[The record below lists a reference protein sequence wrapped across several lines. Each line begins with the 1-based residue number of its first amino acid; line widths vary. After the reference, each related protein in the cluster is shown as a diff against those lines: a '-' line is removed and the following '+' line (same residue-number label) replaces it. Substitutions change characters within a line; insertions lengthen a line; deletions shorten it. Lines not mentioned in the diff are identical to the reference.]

1 MLFVTV
7 VVTALVTAFVTFGVR
22 DLASMLPMAIKFVP
36 DWVKISKLVDSILA
50 ILLVKPLLRY
60 EFGQLDRYSMMDSK
74 NSDYN
79 SKVIFY
85 IDDIRDQYARW
96 RQKFVK
102 RQCLKSGQSPLLTRK
117 LCVSLKCEKTR
128 KQPNLTYKLIWW
140 LRRSETH
147 LSYVLRGV
155 L

>member
-36 DWVKISKLVDSILA
+36 DWVKISKPVDLILA
-50 ILLVKPLLRY
+50 ILLVKPLLKY

-85 IDDIRDQYARW
+85 IDDIRDQYAR
-96 RQKFVK
+96 
-102 RQCLKSGQSPLLTRK
+102 
-117 LCVSLKCEKTR
+117 
-128 KQPNLTYKLIWW
+128 
-140 LRRSETH
+140 
-147 LSYVLRGV
+147 
-155 L
+155 